1 MAKLRLR
8 FSKTG
13 KAVWISHLDL
23 MRTMQRALMRA
34 EIPLEYSFG
43 FNPHAVMSI
52 AMPLSVGMSSECELM
67 DFGVSG
73 YMEPDTITAR
83 LNAALPEGVEA
94 LEVYEGMEKFNG
106 IKYLRFEARLEY
118 ASGDFCGELR
128 DLLSAPSLVIDK
140 KTKRG
145 LNPTDIAP
153 FIVRDGLT
161 IEPTDGGVLLS
172 GILSV
177 PDVSPAHL
185 IQAIKQL
192 RPGLAPE
199 AVMISRREMLRADF
213 SVFR

>member
-34 EIPLEYSFG
+34 EIPLEYSVG

-73 YMEPDTITAR
+73 YMEPDTIPAR

-94 LEVYEGMEKFNG
+94 LEVYEGAEKFNG

-118 ASGDFCGELR
+118 ASGDYCGELR
-128 DLLSAPSLVIDK
+128 ELFSAPSLVIDK

-153 FIVRDGLT
+153 FIVRDALT
-161 IEPTDGGVLLS
+161 IEPADGGVLLS

-192 RPGLAPE
+192 RPEFAPE
-199 AVMISRREMLRADF
+199 AVMIERREMLGADF
-213 SVFR
+213 SAFR